1 MSILVIGRSG
11 QIARALA
18 RRAAVRK
25 LALEA
30 LGRPELDLEH
40 PERVAAAFA
49 DRRPHVVVN
58 AAAYTGVDEAE
69 AETERAF
76 VVNCAGAGAVA
87 QAAASKGAPVVQVS
101 TDYVFDGAKPAPYVE
116 TDEAHP
122 NGAYGV
128 SKLAGEHAVLESNP
142 RAIILRTSWVFDASG
157 ANFVRTMLR
166 LAQTRAEIGV
176 VDDQYGCPTFADD
189 FADAVLA
196 IAARPERFGIYHCA
210 GAGETSWAGFAQEI
224 FAQSR
229 ARGGPAAIVRPLASA
244 EFPTRARRPANSRL
258 DCAKLA
264 ADYGVRLRPW
274 RDALSA
280 CMDEIAVGGWRVE

>member
-1 MSILVIGRSG
+1 MSILVIGKSG

-18 RRAAVRK
+18 RRAAAQKV
-25 LALEA
+25 AIEM
-30 LGRPELDLEH
+30 LGRPDLDLEH

-49 DRRPHVVVN
+49 GRRPQVVVN
-58 AAAYTGVDEAE
+58 AAAYTAVDEAE
-69 AETERAF
+69 AETERAL
-76 VVNCAGAGAVA
+76 VVNGAGAGAVA

-116 TDEAHP
+116 TDEPHP
-122 NGAYGV
+122 NGVYAI
-128 SKLAGEHAVLESNP
+128 SKLAGERAALAANP
-142 RAIILRTSWVFDASG
+142 RAIVLRTSWVFDASG
-157 ANFVRTMLR
+157 ANFVRSMLR
-166 LAQTRAEIGV
+166 LATVRDEIGV
-176 VDDQYGCPTFADD
+176 VDDQHGCPTFADD

-196 IAARPERFGIYHCA
+196 IAARPERFGVYHCA
-210 GAGETSWAGFAQEI
+210 GAGETSWAGLAQEI

-229 ARGGPAAIVRPLASA
+229 ARGGPAAMVRPIATA
-244 EFPTRARRPANSRL
+244 EFPTRAKRPTNSRL

-280 CMDEIAVGGWRVE
+280 CMDEIAAGGWRVE